1 MIGDSSAELAG
12 RLIAKEHVF
21 WRAFCQFFLP
31 VELLLFVL
39 KITARKS
46 AGERRKEKE
55 REKEIGGKS
64 WPISKQTLAEA
75 TFPPILA
82 NTRLVNFNETSGN
95 ARRDYLLLRTY
106 TRRYY
111 SSDVA
116 NFPSFSLRSPSF
128 FLFYASRKP
137 ANEGST
143 SSDNYA
149 ACHAASRRAKKST
162 AQRVTMVFLSVRF
175 DVD

>member
-21 WRAFCQFFLP
+21 WREFCQFFQP

-39 KITARKS
+39 KITVRKS
-46 AGERRKEKE
+46 KGERRTE

-116 NFPSFSLRSPSF
+116 NFLSFPLRSPSF

-149 ACHAASRRAKKST
+149 ACHAAPRRAKKST
-162 AQRVTMVFLSVRF
+162 AQRVTMAFSSVRF